1 MSFLGRIY
9 EGEEG
14 YLELVDIVLR
24 NGVPT
29 SDRTG
34 VGTIAMF
41 DAKLVI
47 REGFPFSTI
56 RPAPLRM
63 AFEEFWMFLR
73 GETQTKVLEE
83 KGINFWKGNTS
94 REFLDKRGLEYLE
107 EGDMGKAYGS
117 QWRNYGK
124 TTSYDPYQ
132 AADQFK
138 QVQEELATNPHS
150 RRLYTTF
157 WNPNESHLMAL
168 TPCWYAHQ
176 FVVIDNTLH
185 MKVLNRSV
193 DLIFG
198 SSYASMQYRL
208 YQMATAKLHG
218 FELGTMSCDFSQV
231 HIYNN
236 QIPYAKEMLTRQLG
250 KQGTVEITKELR
262 KPRDIVEMVWEDIKV
277 DGLEV
282 NKEPFV
288 TPRPPMAV

>member
-1 MSFLGRIY
+1 MSFLGRTY

-14 YLELVDIVLR
+14 YLDLVDTVLR

-34 VGTIAMF
+34 VGTVAMF

-94 REFLDKRGLEYLE
+94 REFLDKRGLSPLP

-117 QWRNYGK
+117 QWREYGE
-124 TTSYDPYQ
+124 TTTCLNDLVV
-132 AADQFK
+132 DQFK
-138 QVQEELATNPHS
+138 QVQEELADNPHS

-157 WNPNESHLMAL
+157 WNPNESCLMAL

-176 FVVIDNTLH
+176 FVVIDGTLH
-185 MKVLNRSV
+185 MKVLNRSC

-198 SSYASMQYRL
+198 SIYALMQYRL

-236 QIPYAKEMLTRQLG
+236 QIPYAKEMLTRQIG
-250 KQGTVEITKELR
+250 KQGTVNITKELHT
-262 KPRDIVEMVWEDIKV
+262 PQDIVDMIWEDIEV

-282 NKEPFV
+282 NKEPFI